1 MPVFLLPVLNG
12 IGNALKVP
20 ALAAFL
26 SSLATQVLG
35 FFVNLKFARGV
46 AINLTVITMVVGLT
60 LASMTAVYAI
70 AKGLSPFVPPYISQA
85 WGMFV
90 PSNALP
96 CVSSIFAARVIRWL
110 WSWQFYV
117 ITKVSSS

>member
-12 IGNALKVP
+12 ISNVLKVP
-20 ALAAFL
+20 AIAAFL

-35 FFVNLKFARGV
+35 FFVNLKFARAV

-60 LASMTAVYAI
+60 IASMTAVYAVGS
-70 AKGLSPFVPPYISQA
+70 GLSYVTPPFVAQA

-90 PSNALP
+90 PDNAVG
-96 CVSSIFAARVIRWL
+96 CVSAIFSARIIRWV

-117 ITKVSSS
+117 ITKVSS

>member
-20 ALAAFL
+20 AIAAFL

-35 FFVNLKFARGV
+35 FFVNLKFARAV

-60 LASMTAVYAI
+60 LASMTAVYI
-70 AKGLSPFVPPYISQA
+70 IGSGLSRVTPPYLSQA

-96 CVSSIFAARVIRWL
+96 CISAIFSARVIRWL